1 MTNTNTQT
9 NEYKVYFANIILE
22 DNTGRRMEVAAI
34 DEAAARADIMEA
46 FTGVKAIQL
55 GRIR

>member
-9 NEYKVYFANIILE
+9 NAYKTYFANIILE
-22 DNTGRRMEVAAI
+22 DNTGRRMEVVAI
-34 DEAAARADIMEA
+34 DEAAARADIMESFA
-46 FTGVKAIQL
+46 GVKEIQL